1 MSVPPIR
8 SGAISGSTGRKECA
22 FARLASARNRR
33 LQRLKCCKN
42 MLGLACTC
50 PGASSDAANGVNRDG
65 ELHESTPPRLAL
77 SLDRNKLLEAEEL
90 AQARKGWYGART
102 ADPLASASVR
112 DLHCLSASPAAVFPC
127 CGSLSSAADAVVA
140 PRIRRGIVSIRLL
153 RHQAPAKPHAS
164 LTSLSRPDRQLERP
178 GICCSRRCLPRVLA
192 LLKR

>member
-112 DLHCLSASPAAVFPC
+112 DLHCLSASPAAVFHVVAACRLLQMLWLPLESVGESC
-127 CGSLSSAADAVVA
+127 RSGFCAIKPPRSRTRVSPASRAPIANWSAQGSAARADVCLVC
-140 PRIRRGIVSIRLL
+140 L
-153 RHQAPAKPHAS
+153 RF
-164 LTSLSRPDRQLERP
+164 
-178 GICCSRRCLPRVLA
+178 
-192 LLKR
+192 